1 MKKKLIALAIS
12 SVLAATC
19 LVGCGGGGD
28 DGADN
33 GERITFWGIT
43 DQYTSSSY
51 SQLVDA
57 YNAGQGKIDGV

>member
-19 LVGCGGGGD
+19 LAGCGGGGD
-28 DGADN
+28 EGAGH

-43 DQYTSSSY
+43 DQYTSSGS
-51 SQLVDA
+51 S
-57 YNAGQGKIDGV
+57 